1 MNTNIKEIQKRLIGL
16 KEYMRKL
23 RLQSAIYDMEE
34 EQLQVEDDIMEYI
47 HYTKSMID
55 CRKRITVYEDPII
68 YAIDQQEKEL
78 ANRKKH
84 QFECL
89 CVLKAIYQLP
99 TMYSELLLDYYVRDL
114 HRFQIMQRC
123 GIVESTFYR
132 RHQKALEKLVE
143 LLGVVDEK

>member
-1 MNTNIKEIQKRLIGL
+1 MNANIREVQKRLLGL

-55 CRKRITVYEDPII
+55 CRKRITVYENPII
-68 YAIDQQEKEL
+68 YAIEQQEIKQ
-78 ANRKKH
+78 ANRRKY

-99 TMYSELLLDYYVRDL
+99 NLYKELLLDYYVRDL
-114 HRFQIMQRC
+114 HRFQIMKRFE
-123 GIVESTFYR
+123 IVESTFYR
-132 RHQKALEKLVE
+132 RHQKALEKLDE
-143 LLGVVDEK
+143 LLKTIVEE